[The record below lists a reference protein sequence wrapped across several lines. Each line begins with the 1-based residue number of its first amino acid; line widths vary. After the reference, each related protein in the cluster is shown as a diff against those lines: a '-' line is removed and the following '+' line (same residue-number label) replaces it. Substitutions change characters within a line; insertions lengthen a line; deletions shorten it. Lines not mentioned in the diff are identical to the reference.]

1 MLMSLQEAEQQGGNI
16 IILYPVEYIHDINVD
31 IFLSTNFLID
41 LEYSHNP
48 KLKKNECINI
58 NAILG
63 ELRQNMEGTIQENIG
78 FYNLYDNPYVEAS
91 KQKIDI
97 LIGENLNELFF
108 GNMEYLPE
116 NSIDLPNRFNIVTNV
131 I

>member
-1 MLMSLQEAEQQGGNI
+1 
-16 IILYPVEYIHDINVD
+16 
-31 IFLSTNFLID
+31 
-41 LEYSHNP
+41 
-48 KLKKNECINI
+48 
-58 NAILG
+58 
-63 ELRQNMEGTIQENIG
+63 MEGTIQENIG

-116 NSIDLPNRFNIVTNV
+116 NSIDLPNRFNIVTNIRNECLNV
-131 I
+131 VLQHMTSRGKGKVVRFDLNRPFAEEKK